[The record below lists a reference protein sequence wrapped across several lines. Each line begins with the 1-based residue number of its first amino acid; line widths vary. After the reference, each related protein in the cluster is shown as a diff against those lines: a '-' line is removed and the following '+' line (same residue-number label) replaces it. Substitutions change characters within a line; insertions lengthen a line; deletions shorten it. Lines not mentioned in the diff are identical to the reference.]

1 MREILVQVNGNFSRI
16 DEKKEYIPIE
26 TRENAR
32 KNFDGVVGHEYVAR
46 RKHSNNITCFTEHIN
61 HDKSVHDENFGYVG
75 SIKKLEEGFF
85 SNSGYQSSL
94 FKTEQEAVEFL
105 KEEAFKKIQNMGFG
119 FLAQKQFW
127 FTKNYLE
134 NENGVMDKEFIV
146 DKLMK
151 DCYGENR
158 YINNNKEI
166 AKSIVE
172 NYFNANIVG
181 YEGQGGYI
189 VGEALSLE
197 QSAAEHKAACG
208 LSQKDIQE
216 SIYDTKDTSVGLGV
230 K

>member
-1 MREILVQVNGNFSRI
+1 
-16 DEKKEYIPIE
+16 
-26 TRENAR
+26 
-32 KNFDGVVGHEYVAR
+32 
-46 RKHSNNITCFTEHIN
+46 
-61 HDKSVHDENFGYVG
+61 
-75 SIKKLEEGFF
+75 
-85 SNSGYQSSL
+85 
-94 FKTEQEAVEFL
+94 
-105 KEEAFKKIQNMGFG
+105 
-119 FLAQKQFW
+119 
-127 FTKNYLE
+127 
-134 NENGVMDKEFIV
+134 MDKEFIV

-208 LSQKDIQE
+208 LSQEEIQAT
-216 SIYDTKDTSVGLGV
+216 IYDTKEVDSSLAR